1 MAFNFFRFLRPKSG
15 APAYREITCKE
26 LSDAAE
32 EIRIRELCF
41 WICVDMIANA
51 IGRCEFRTFVD
62 GKETKGKE
70 YYLWNIEPNTNQ
82 NSTAFLHKLI
92 AKLCSENEA
101 LILTVGSR
109 AGMEM
114 LAVADTWERPME
126 YPVKKQ
132 EYRGVTVGE
141 VS

>member
-15 APAYREITCKE
+15 TPAYREITCKE
-26 LSDAAE
+26 LSEAAE

-70 YYLWNIEPNTNQ
+70 YYRTEHESKFDGIF
-82 NSTAFLHKLI
+82 A
-92 AKLCSENEA
+92 
-101 LILTVGSR
+101 
-109 AGMEM
+109 
-114 LAVADTWERPME
+114 
-126 YPVKKQ
+126 
-132 EYRGVTVGE
+132 
-141 VS
+141 